1 MGNVK
6 TLQKTRKK
14 KYKKKEIKTMKKNMG
29 GGVMKALS
37 SVIKNPPSK
46 KITPTAGTKNTP
58 HKIKTP
64 QTPTKKKIGQ
74 LLTRKKKRESKDKNS
89 ARTSDS
95 GKGKEENH
103 EQNEVEEDPDSPELK
118 ARLRKIKND
127 ADKVVMTSDTVTSRS
142 PGESPSQRLA
152 KIMKKSKELDA
163 SCMKIISDAQ
173 ESGDYNMS
181 TKDKLELAAVITAGT
196 ALELTGVGAAGGV
209 GLEAAGAAAIMD
221 TGAVVATDVAAT
233 AVVDGAGAAVVDG
246 AGAAATATT
255 DAAATAT
262 TDAAEEEAA
271 AAESKSRRITR
282 KVLKK
287 AGNNDDPTKNI
298 KFPDP
303 EKLLKRFK
311 PHFTSDNG
319 KKIYKKLVNCV
330 RQSNN
335 LKKDAI
341 ETYRATKNKIT
352 CNPKENNPKACG
364 GKGCPDCGDVT
375 CFCPRSATKA
385 DQMIEGMQKLMK
397 TTKGPLPYI
406 FLLITKILLKKI
418 K

>member
-14 KYKKKEIKTMKKNMG
+14 KQIKTMKKNMG
-29 GGVMKALS
+29 GGVMKGLS
-37 SVIKNPPSK
+37 SARKKIPPSK
-46 KITPTAGTKNTP
+46 KITPAAAKKNPP

-64 QTPTKKKIGQ
+64 EKHAPPKKKIGQ
-74 LLTRKKKRESKDKNS
+74 LLTRKKKSESKDKNS

-95 GKGKEENH
+95 GKGKGKEENH
-103 EQNEVEEDPDSPELK
+103 GQNEVEEDPESPELK

-233 AVVDGAGAAVVDG
+233 AVVDGAGAA
-246 AGAAATATT
+246 AAATT
-255 DAAATAT
+255 DVAATAA

-271 AAESKSRRITR
+271 AAESKSRRYTR

-287 AGNNDDPTKNI
+287 VGNNDDPTKNI

-319 KKIYKKLVNCV
+319 KKIYKRLVNCV

-385 DQMIEGMQKLMK
+385 DQMIEGMQNLMK

-406 FLLITKILLKKI
+406 FLLITKIIATKI